1 MSGKCFHRKVL
12 NLIKSEIRVATL
24 GLLLGIDNNIF
35 PSLDLE
41 IGKGIWRE
49 EGNTNWNKW
58 N

>member
-1 MSGKCFHRKVL
+1 
-12 NLIKSEIRVATL
+12 LIKSEIRVATL